1 MATSLFSRVGLSGLL
16 LVGAVG
22 AARAQDQ
29 PRVYPP
35 AEPSKSDSIKGG
47 FQLTDKQQFANQSVL
62 GQGPSKGLIVHYER
76 VPTDFQIRSSGVNG
90 VPDYTT
96 TVSKAAL
103 LTAKLY
109 APILNHPHLKLILGL
124 NYERQEFQFRD
135 QSSIDQYSLYGNIQN
150 KGLTTIGSQL
160 AVFRPVDAVHYYV
173 FRIKGELNGDYTSDQ
188 LNVTDYLKV
197 SSELIYGWKRSPTF
211 AWGIGLQLGYSLGR
225 QSVYPAVVYN
235 RTFNDRWGVEALFPA
250 RVLVR
255 RNLSPKALL
264 FGGYELVSTNYNL
277 KLRTPFPKTSDPQ
290 ASKVTSLELRQIDVK
305 LRLRLEHELLSF
317 LWGAVEGGYRYNY
330 QFNSF
335 DRTNNTRDIVINSQ
349 LGLAPYVALD
359 LFIVPPRKLLEKA
372 GVRR

>member
-1 MATSLFSRVGLSGLL
+1 MQ
-16 LVGAVG
+16 G
-22 AARAQDQ
+22 AALAQVQ

-35 AEPSKSDSIKGG
+35 AEPSKQDSIQGG
-47 FQLTDKQQFANQSVL
+47 FRLTDKKQFANQSVL

-76 VPTDFQIRSSGVNG
+76 VPVNFQIRSTGENG

-96 TVSKAAL
+96 NVSKNAL

-109 APILNHPHLKLILGL
+109 APVLNHPHLKIILGL
-124 NYERQEFQFRD
+124 NYERQEFQFQDTTARKVYD
-135 QSSIDQYSLYGNIQN
+135 LYNNIEN
-150 KGLTTIGSQL
+150 KALTTIGAQL
-160 AVFRPVDAVHYYV
+160 AVFRPVDEVHFYV
-173 FRIKGELNGDYTSDQ
+173 FRVKTELNGDYSSDQ
-188 LNVTDYLKV
+188 LNVADYLKV
-197 SSELIYGWKRSPTF
+197 SGDAIYGWKRSPTF
-211 AWGIGLQLGYSLGR
+211 AWGVGLQLGYSLGR
-225 QSVYPAVVYN
+225 QSVYPAIVYN

-277 KLRTPFPKTSDPQ
+277 KLRQPF
-290 ASKVTSLELRQIDVK
+290 ASGNNPKVTSLELRQIDVK
-305 LRLRLEHELLSF
+305 FRLRLEHELLSF
-317 LWGAVEGGYRYNY
+317 LWGAAEAGYRYNY

-335 DRTNNTRDIVINSQ
+335 DRTNNTRDLVISSQ

-372 GVRR
+372 GIKR